1 MTTTTTA
8 TRVLYNGD
16 GTTDTFA
23 IPFSFASNS
32 EIVVELITISTHDVT
47 LQALTADYTISGTNV
62 VMNSAPS
69 VSYKVC
75 IRLSPS
81 FEQTLNLT
89 EAQTFPAESVESA
102 LDALSR
108 QVKALK
114 DQLDNLTL
122 KFPSNLLTST
132 TVVDT
137 DISPGKIFKINSGGT
152 GIELA
157 TVASLNGGANAWGDA
172 VDADIIPDT
181 NNTYDVGSTTL
192 KFAEIHGTSLY
203 GTIQTAAQPNITSFG
218 TLTSLTVDSLTF
230 NGTEISSSGALSF
243 VPASASAITFNTTN
257 GIILPI
263 GTTGQRVNTQG
274 ALRYNST
281 DNKLEM
287 YNGTSWVQYSSAGG
301 PGSWSDVVDS
311 DIIPDTD
318 NTWDLGSAGAR
329 FAEVR
334 ANQVWGTLQTAAQT
348 NITSLG
354 TLTSLDVDNININGN
369 VISTSSGNVEI
380 PEIIDNSGITSH
392 FLIAKGT
399 TGQRTGTTAGQ
410 VRYNT
415 TDNKLE
421 FYNGSSWRQVDQVD
435 SAGDMI
441 HLSTQTASSSA
452 QIDFTSLMS
461 NTYRTYKVFINNL
474 VPATDGT
481 TLYIRVSTDNG
492 STFKSGASDYYT
504 ISQAMGSGIVANETQ
519 GATHVALNPS
529 SYSMGN
535 DTNEVGRL
543 EVTVYGAHNTGVR
556 TEITSFG
563 GYESSSGYLVSA
575 FANGF
580 YNANTEV
587 NAIRFLMSSGNI
599 SSGTFSL
606 YGIK

>member
-16 GTTDTFA
+16 GSTDTFA
-23 IPFSFASNS
+23 IPFSFASSS
-32 EIVVELITISTHDVT
+32 EIVVELILISTGDVSLQT
-47 LQALTADYTISGTNV
+47 LTTDYTLSGTNV

-69 VSYKVC
+69 VSYKLC

-181 NNTYDVGSTTL
+181 TNTYDVGSSTL
-192 KFAEIHGTSLY
+192 KFAEVHATSLY

-243 VPASASAITFNTTN
+243 VPASASAITFGGTN
-257 GIILPI
+257 GVILPI
-263 GTTGQRVNTQG
+263 GSTGQRVNAQG

-281 DNKLEM
+281 DNKLEL
-287 YNGTSWVQYSSAGG
+287 YNGTSWVQYSAAGS

-348 NITSLG
+348 NVTSLG
-354 TLTSLDVDNININGN
+354 TLTALTVDNISIDGN
-369 VISTSSGNVEI
+369 TVTTSSGNIEI

-392 FLIAKGT
+392 LLIAKGT
-399 TGQRTGTTAGQ
+399 TAQRTGTTAGQ

-421 FYNGSSWRQVDQVD
+421 FYNGSGWRQVDQVD

-441 HLSTQTASSSA
+441 HLSTQTVSA
-452 QIDFTSLMS
+452 QSAVNFTSLMS
-461 NTYRTYKVFINNL
+461 NTYKYYKVIFRNL
-474 VPATDGT
+474 IPATNGT
-481 TLYIRVSTDNG
+481 QLWIEVSTDNG
-492 STFKSGASDYYT
+492 STYKTGASDY
-504 ISQAMGSGIVANETQ
+504 QAHCCVIGSGSVGSEATFNAALMQPSGYNFGSSPVNVAKGEILIT
-519 GATHVALNPS
+519 
-529 SYSMGN
+529 
-535 DTNEVGRL
+535 
-543 EVTVYGAHNTGVR
+543 GAHDTSVNTG
-556 TEITSFG
+556 IQGHIGFG
-563 GYESSSGYLVSA
+563 SNNGYSYIGFGNNQYSA
-575 FANGF
+575 T
-580 YNANTEV
+580 TEV
-587 NAIRFLMSSGNI
+587 NAFRMRMSSGNI
-599 SSGTFSL
+599 SGTFSL